1 MAYDDFDDDELLDE
15 SLGIGE
21 LERAPVVFPDSLGD
35 SIDKYY
41 QLRAQ
46 RLNLE
51 KEVKERKRTE
61 RAYMEHIIASLRAAN
76 MANGGGGVANASIKE
91 VEMPTPKNWQAIWDF
106 VKANDAWDILQKR
119 LSGKAVQ
126 ERWDQGIMIEGIE
139 TFTKVSLSLTKKGG

>member
-1 MAYDDFDDDELLDE
+1 MAYDDFDDDDILDE

-21 LERAPVVFPDSLGD
+21 LERAPVEFPEDLGAC
-35 SIDKYY
+35 IDKYY

-61 RAYMEHIIASLRAAN
+61 RAYMEHIVAQLRAIK
-76 MANGGGGVANASIKE
+76 MENGGGLKANASIKE
-91 VEMPTPKNWQAIWDF
+91 VEMPTPKDWPAIWEYIKENNAFDL
-106 VKANDAWDILQKR
+106 LQKR
-119 LSGKAVQ
+119 LSSKAVQ
-126 ERWDQGIMIEGIE
+126 ERWDQEIVIPGIE

>member
-15 SLGIGE
+15 ALGIGE
-21 LERAPVVFPDSLGD
+21 LERPPVVFPDSLGD

>member
-1 MAYDDFDDDELLDE
+1 MAYDDFDDDEVLDE
-15 SLGIGE
+15 SLGIGKLE
-21 LERAPVVFPDSLGD
+21 LPPIEFPDDLG
-35 SIDKYY
+35 SCIDKYY

-61 RAYMEHIIASLRAAN
+61 KAYMEHIIAKLRGIN
-76 MANGGGGVANASIKE
+76 MENGGGHVANASIKE
-91 VEMPTPKNWQAIWDF
+91 VEVPTPKDWPAIWEF
-106 VKANDAWDILQKR
+106 VKQNNAWDLLQKR

-126 ERWDQGIMIEGIE
+126 ERWDQEIVIPGIE

>member
-21 LERAPVVFPDSLGD
+21 LERAPVVFPDNLGD

-61 RAYMEHIIASLRAAN
+61 RAYMEHIITSLKAAN

-91 VEMPTPKNWQAIWDF
+91 VEMPTPKDWQAIWNF

-126 ERWDQGIMIEGIE
+126 ERWDQEIMIPGIE

>member
-1 MAYDDFDDDELLDE
+1 MAYDDFDDDDILDE

-21 LERAPVVFPDSLGD
+21 LERAPVEFPEDLGAC
-35 SIDKYY
+35 IDKYY

-61 RAYMEHIIASLRAAN
+61 RAYMEHIIASLKAAN

-91 VEMPTPKNWQAIWDF
+91 VEMPTPKNWPEIWEF

-126 ERWDQGIMIEGIE
+126 ERWDQDIMIPGIE

>member
-15 SLGIGE
+15 PLGIGE

-51 KEVKERKRTE
+51 KEVKERLKEAHSTADRLLKD
-61 RAYMEHIIASLRAAN
+61 YCSKWI
-76 MANGGGGVANASIKE
+76 GIKL
-91 VEMPTPKNWQAIWDF
+91 
-106 VKANDAWDILQKR
+106 DILVEDKQENYIKGLTR
-119 LSGKAVQ
+119 NYIKSAALRQDGQIGEEIQVTAERYENGVLFSGSGTNIFS
-126 ERWDQGIMIEGIE
+126 DNDG
-139 TFTKVSLSLTKKGG
+139 FPDFL

>member
-21 LERAPVVFPDSLGD
+21 LEQAPVVFPDSLGD

-61 RAYMEHIIASLRAAN
+61 KAYMEHIVAQLRSIN
-76 MANGGGGVANASIKE
+76 MENGGGRVANASIKE
-91 VEMPTPKNWQAIWDF
+91 VEVPTPKDWPAIWEF
-106 VKANDAWDILQKR
+106 VKENNAWDLLQKR

-126 ERWDQGIMIEGIE
+126 ERWDQEIVIPGID

>member
-1 MAYDDFDDDELLDE
+1 MAYDDFDDEDVLDE

-21 LERAPVVFPDSLGD
+21 LERPPVEFPDDLGTC
-35 SIDKYY
+35 IDKYY

-61 RAYMEHIIASLRAAN
+61 KAYMEHIVAQLRSIN
-76 MANGGGGVANASIKE
+76 MENGGGRVANASIKE
-91 VEMPTPKNWQAIWDF
+91 VEVPTPKDWPAIWEF
-106 VKANDAWDILQKR
+106 VEENNAWDLLQKR

-126 ERWDQGIMIEGIE
+126 ERWDQEIVIPGID

>member
-21 LERAPVVFPDSLGD
+21 LELAPVVFPDNLGD

-61 RAYMEHIIASLRAAN
+61 RAYMGHIIASLKAAN

-106 VKANDAWDILQKR
+106 VKTNDAWDILQKR

-126 ERWDQGIMIEGIE
+126 ERWDQDIMIPGIE

>member
-1 MAYDDFDDDELLDE
+1 MAYDDFDDDDLLDE

-21 LERAPVVFPDSLGD
+21 LERAPVSFPDNLGD

-61 RAYMEHIIASLRAAN
+61 RAYMEHIIASLKAAN

-106 VKANDAWDILQKR
+106 VKTNDAWDILQKR

-126 ERWDQGIMIEGIE
+126 ERWDQEIVIPGIE